1 MQTNVVHL
9 KDGLHTGNLKG
20 INLNNY
26 DIAMIG
32 LGVMGQNL
40 ALNFESKGYTVA
52 AFDLDASQ
60 REKAE
65 QRFAGKNMAV
75 FSSLQEIT
83 ENLASPRKIM
93 LMVPAGKAV
102 DAVINNI
109 KPFLD
114 KGDIIIDG
122 GNSYFPNTSDRTVD
136 LRDDGIYF
144 IGTGVSGGESGALLG
159 PSIMPGGNP
168 DAWPLVK
175 PLLQSIAA
183 KAEDGSPC
191 CDWVGDDGAGHFV
204 KMIHN
209 GIEYGDMQ
217 LISEAYFIMEQ
228 LLGLPPEK
236 MADIFDEWN
245 QGELKSYLIEIT
257 AKILRKTDDKT
268 GRPMIHMILDTV
280 GQKGTGKWTSQTAL
294 DLGVPTLTIAKAVF
308 ARIVSSFKEERIAA
322 SKILSGPKPHFYTS
336 DIDNFLEQIRK
347 ALYAA
352 KICSYAQGFQL
363 MRRASEVYGWKLQY
377 ATIASLWRAGCIIR
391 AQFLNNIKDAYTKD
405 PDLTNLLL
413 DPYFRNA
420 IDDSQM
426 AWRDIIAI
434 CVTNGLPISG
444 FSSALSYYDSYRADL
459 LPTRLV
465 QAQRDFFG
473 AHTYE
478 RVDKPRGEFFHTEW
492 E

>member
-1 MQTNVVHL
+1 MS
-9 KDGLHTGNLKG
+9 KYNL
-20 INLNNY
+20 
-26 DIAMIG
+26 AMVG

-40 ALNFESKGYTVA
+40 ALNFESKGNSVA
-52 AFDLDASQ
+52 AFDLD
-60 REKAE
+60 EKQKQKAAE
-65 QRFAGKNMAV
+65 RFAGKNLAV
-75 FSSLQEIT
+75 FSSLQE
-83 ENLASPRKIM
+83 LVSGLDQPRKVM

-102 DAVINNI
+102 DAVIHDL
-109 KPFLD
+109 KPLLN
-114 KGDIIIDG
+114 KGDVIIDG
-122 GNSYFPNTSDRTVD
+122 GNSYFPDTNDRTAD
-136 LRDDGIYF
+136 LRKNNIYF
-144 IGTGVSGGESGALLG
+144 IGTGVSGGEAGALHG

-168 DAWPLVK
+168 DGWPQVQK
-175 PLLQSIAA
+175 LLQDISA
-183 KAEDGSPC
+183 KAPDGTPC
-191 CDWVGDDGAGHFV
+191 CDWVGNDGAGHFV

-228 LLGLPPEK
+228 LLNLPPEE
-236 MADIFDEWN
+236 MADIFDQWN
-245 QGELKSYLIEIT
+245 QGELQSYLIEIT
-257 AKILRKTDDKT
+257 AKILRKTDDET
-268 GRPMIHMILDTV
+268 GKPLIHMILDTV

-294 DLGVPTLTIAKAVF
+294 DLGVPALTIAKAVF

-322 SKILSGPKPHFYTS
+322 AKILSGPKPHFYTA
-336 DIDNFLEQIRK
+336 DIDHFIEQICK

-363 MRRASEVYGWKLQY
+363 MRRASEVYQWDLQY
-377 ATIASLWRAGCIIR
+377 ANIASLWRAGCIIR
-391 AQFLNNIKDAYTKD
+391 AQFLNNIKEAYTKV

-413 DPYFRNA
+413 DDYFNQA
-420 IDDSQM
+420 IQASQM

-434 CVTNGLPISG
+434 CVTNGLPVPG
-444 FSSALSYYDSYRADL
+444 LSSALSYYDSYRADI

>member
-1 MQTNVVHL
+1 M
-9 KDGLHTGNLKG
+9 K
-20 INLNNY
+20 INLGEKILGTYNV
-26 DIAMIG
+26 AMVG

-40 ALNFESKGYTVA
+40 ALNFESRGYRVA
-52 AFDLDASQ
+52 AYDLDEQQ
-60 REKAE
+60 RSNALKK
-65 QRFAGKNMAV
+65 FNGKNLKV
-75 FSSLQEIT
+75 FTDLVDLIN
-83 ENLASPRKIM
+83 NLESPRKVM

-102 DAVINNI
+102 DAVIQDL
-109 KPFLD
+109 KPLLN
-114 KGDIIIDG
+114 KGDVIIDG
-122 GNSYFPNTSDRTVD
+122 GNSYFPNTNDRTED
-136 LRDDGIYF
+136 LRNNGIYF
-144 IGTGVSGGESGALLG
+144 IGTGVSGGEAGALYG

-168 DAWPLVK
+168 DGWPLVK
-175 PLLQSIAA
+175 KMLQDISA
-183 KAEDGSPC
+183 KAGDGVPC
-191 CDWVGDDGAGHFV
+191 CDWVGNEGAGHFV

-228 LLGLPPEK
+228 LLNIPPDE
-236 MADIFDEWN
+236 MADIFDQWN
-245 QGELKSYLIEIT
+245 QGELHSYLIEIT
-257 AKILRKTDDKT
+257 AKILRKKDNET
-268 GRPMIHMILDTV
+268 GKPLIYMILDTV

-294 DLGVPTLTIAKAVF
+294 DLGVPALTIAKAVF

-336 DIDNFLEQIRK
+336 DIDHFIEQIRK

-363 MRRASEVYGWKLQY
+363 MRRASEVYKWDLQY
-377 ATIASLWRAGCIIR
+377 ANIASLWRAGCIIR
-391 AQFLNNIKDAYTKD
+391 AQFLNNIKDAYTKE
-405 PDLTNLLL
+405 PQLTNLLL
-413 DPYFRNA
+413 ADYFRDA
-420 IDDSQM
+420 IEDSQM

-434 CVTNGLPISG
+434 CVTNGLPVPG
-444 FSSALSYYDSYRADL
+444 LSSAISYYDSYRADI